1 MCQKLKTVAVEV
13 CAINLIAQSLGNTIC
28 FGEGPD
34 SALRMISVRSGIR
47 HLKNH
52 IDNAVKNVLGNPARK
67 SNTHAAVVAFHS
79 MLCNRHRS
87 YPQLVDNSQNAL

>member
-1 MCQKLKTVAVEV
+1 MRT
-13 CAINLIAQSLGNTIC
+13 LII
-28 FGEGPD
+28 
-34 SALRMISVRSGIR
+34 RSGIR

-52 IDNAVKNVLGNPARK
+52 VDNAVKNVLDNPARK
-67 SNTHAAVVAFHS
+67 SITHSLTQGIDS